1 MPFCDLLKSGPYEGD
16 KKLGYNNRSP
26 IFNRMTLDEYRR
38 KRSFK
43 KTPEP
48 APQAPPEQQRTEA
61 QTASVFIQPHH
72 GRRPHYELR
81 LAACRVLTTWAAPKG
96 ANPNA
101 GRKQLVVLGG

>member
-48 APQAPPEQQRTEA
+48 APEPPPEQKRVEP
-61 QTASVFIQPHH
+61 QTARFFIKRHH
-72 GRRPHYELR
+72 ERRQHYDLR
-81 LAACRVLTTWAAPKG
+81 LTSGGDLKSLTGSKSPT
-96 ANPNA
+96 PNLA
-101 GRKQLVVLGG
+101 DKHLV

>member
-26 IFNRMTLDEYRR
+26 IFNCMTLDEYRR

-48 APQAPPEQQRTEA
+48 APEAPLEQKRAEA
-61 QTASVFIQPHH
+61 QTASFFIHRHH
-72 GRRPHYELR
+72 ARRLHYDLR
-81 LAACRVLTTWAAPKG
+81 LETAGVLNSCAVPSCAP
-96 ANPNA
+96 
-101 GRKQLVVLGG
+101 L